1 MNQNIDPIL
10 RADLQRVAEIFP
22 HWEELR
28 NKSVFITGAT
38 GLVGSMLVRCLCAAP
53 VGITVIAHVR
63 NEQKARAMFGD
74 LPVRYCVGDV
84 TTPIRY
90 EGAVDHI
97 LHTASVTAS
106 KTFVTQPVDTLMT
119 AIDGTRNLL
128 EFAREKAAESMVYVS
143 SMEAFGITDPALER
157 VTEQDLGYID
167 ILSVRSSYSEG
178 KRICECLCAAYAA
191 QYGVHVR
198 IARLAQTF
206 GAGVSRADGRV
217 FAQFTKSCLE
227 GRDIVLHTE
236 GKSMGN
242 YCYTADCIRG
252 LLTIALKGEDGS
264 YLMSPNPV
272 EPRQMQLAV
281 GPYVLPVKVFDKLT
295 MPSTGTK
302 APMILGDLKAGI
314 AYWQKK
320 ALAIKPSDVAVA
332 GDLNAYEQ
340 DLILWRGSMW
350 DDCTTWDTDAF
361 VNGFIDTAS
370 T

>member
-1 MNQNIDPIL
+1 MNNTIDPIL
-10 RADLQRVAEIFP
+10 REDLAHISEIFP
-22 HWEELR
+22 HWDELAG
-28 NKSVFITGAT
+28 KSVFVTGAT
-38 GLVGSMLVRCLCAAP
+38 GLVGSMLVRTLCAAP
-53 VGITVIAHVR
+53 VAITVIAHVR

-74 LPVRYCVGDV
+74 LPIVYCVGDV
-84 TTPIRY
+84 TSPIHY
-90 EGAVDHI
+90 EGTVDHI

-128 EFAREKAAESMVYVS
+128 EFAREKQAASMVYVS

-167 ILSVRSSYSEG
+167 ILSVRASYSEG

-252 LLTIALKGEDGS
+252 LLTIALKGEDGNA
-264 YLMSPNPV
+264 YTVVNPSTSMQI
-272 EPRQMQLAV
+272 RQVAKLVSDTLTEGKTQVIFDIPESALTYGYAPDVTMRLS
-281 GPYVLPVKVFDKLT
+281 GDKLMALGW
-295 MPSTGTK
+295 MPEV
-302 APMILGDLKAGI
+302 DLPEMFRR
-314 AYWQKK
+314 
-320 ALAIKPSDVAVA
+320 LA
-332 GDLNAYEQ
+332 
-340 DLILWRGSMW
+340 
-350 DDCTTWDTDAF
+350 
-361 VNGFIDTAS
+361 AS
-370 T
+370 FRAQEGA

>member
-22 HWEELR
+22 HWEDLR

-53 VGITVIAHVR
+53 VSIIVIAHVR

-74 LPVRYCVGDV
+74 LPVIYCVGDV
-84 TTPIRY
+84 TSPIHY
-90 EGAVDHI
+90 EGTVDHI

-106 KTFVTQPVDTLMT
+106 RTFVTQPVDTLMT

-128 EFAREKAAESMVYVS
+128 EFAREKAAASMVYVS

-252 LLTIALKGEDGS
+252 LLTIALKGEDGNA
-264 YLMSPNPV
+264 YTVVNPSTSMQI
-272 EPRQMQLAV
+272 RQVAKLVSDTLTEGKTQVIFDIPESALTYGYAPDVTMRLS
-281 GPYVLPVKVFDKLT
+281 GDKLMALGW
-295 MPSTGTK
+295 MPEV
-302 APMILGDLKAGI
+302 DLPEMFRR
-314 AYWQKK
+314 
-320 ALAIKPSDVAVA
+320 LA
-332 GDLNAYEQ
+332 
-340 DLILWRGSMW
+340 
-350 DDCTTWDTDAF
+350 
-361 VNGFIDTAS
+361 AS
-370 T
+370 FRAQEGA

>member
-28 NKSVFITGAT
+28 DKSVFITGAT

-74 LPVRYCVGDV
+74 LPIVYCVGDV
-84 TTPIRY
+84 TSPIHY

-106 KTFVTQPVDTLMT
+106 RTFVTQPVDTLMT

-128 EFAREKAAESMVYVS
+128 EFAREKAAASMVYVS

-252 LLTIALKGEDGS
+252 LLTIALKGEDGNA
-264 YLMSPNPV
+264 YTVVNPSTSMQI
-272 EPRQMQLAV
+272 RQVAKLVSDTLTEGKTQVIFDIPESALTYGYAPDVTMRLS
-281 GPYVLPVKVFDKLT
+281 GDKLMALGW
-295 MPSTGTK
+295 MPEV
-302 APMILGDLKAGI
+302 DLPEMFRR
-314 AYWQKK
+314 
-320 ALAIKPSDVAVA
+320 LA
-332 GDLNAYEQ
+332 
-340 DLILWRGSMW
+340 
-350 DDCTTWDTDAF
+350 
-361 VNGFIDTAS
+361 AS
-370 T
+370 FRAQEGA

>member
-22 HWEELR
+22 HWEDLR

-53 VGITVIAHVR
+53 VSITVIAHVR

-74 LPVRYCVGDV
+74 LPIVYCVGDV
-84 TTPIRY
+84 TSPIHY

-97 LHTASVTAS
+97 RHTASVTAS
-106 KTFVTQPVDTLMT
+106 RTFVTQPVDTLMT

-128 EFAREKAAESMVYVS
+128 EFAREKQAASMVYVS

-217 FAQFTKSCLE
+217 FAQFTQSCLE

-252 LLTIALKGEDGS
+252 LLTIALKGEDGNA
-264 YLMSPNPV
+264 YTVVNPSTSMQI
-272 EPRQMQLAV
+272 RQVAKLVSDTLTEGKTQVIFDIPESALTYGYAPDVTMRLS
-281 GPYVLPVKVFDKLT
+281 GDKLMALGW
-295 MPSTGTK
+295 MPEV
-302 APMILGDLKAGI
+302 DLPEMFRR
-314 AYWQKK
+314 
-320 ALAIKPSDVAVA
+320 LA
-332 GDLNAYEQ
+332 
-340 DLILWRGSMW
+340 
-350 DDCTTWDTDAF
+350 
-361 VNGFIDTAS
+361 AS
-370 T
+370 FRAQEGA

>member
-28 NKSVFITGAT
+28 NKSIFITGAT

-53 VGITVIAHVR
+53 VSITVIAHVR

-74 LPVRYCVGDV
+74 LPIVYCVGDV
-84 TTPIRY
+84 TSPIHY
-90 EGAVDHI
+90 EGTVDHI

-119 AIDGTRNLL
+119 AIDGTKNLL
-128 EFAREKAAESMVYVS
+128 EFAREKAAASMVYVS

-252 LLTIALKGEDGS
+252 LLTIALKGEDGNA
-264 YLMSPNPV
+264 YTVVNPSTSMQI
-272 EPRQMQLAV
+272 RQVAKLVSDTLTEGKTQVIFDIPESALTYGYAPDVTMRLS
-281 GPYVLPVKVFDKLT
+281 GDKL
-295 MPSTGTK
+295 M
-302 APMILGDLKAGI
+302 ALGWQPEVDLPEMFRR
-314 AYWQKK
+314 
-320 ALAIKPSDVAVA
+320 LA
-332 GDLNAYEQ
+332 
-340 DLILWRGSMW
+340 
-350 DDCTTWDTDAF
+350 
-361 VNGFIDTAS
+361 AS
-370 T
+370 FRAQEEA

>member
-10 RADLQRVAEIFP
+10 RADLQRVSELFP

-28 NKSVFITGAT
+28 GKSVFITGAT

-53 VGITVIAHVR
+53 VSITVIAHVR

-74 LPVRYCVGDV
+74 LPVVYCVGDV
-84 TTPIRY
+84 TAPVTY
-90 EGAVDHI
+90 EGPVDHI

-119 AIDGTRNLL
+119 AIEGTKNLL
-128 EFAREKAAESMVYVS
+128 EFAREKQSASMVYVS
-143 SMEAFGITDPALER
+143 SMEAFGITDPSLER
-157 VTEQDLGYID
+157 VTEKDLGYID

-191 QYGVHVR
+191 QYGVNVR

-206 GAGVSRADGRV
+206 GAGVSRTDGRV

-252 LLTIALKGEDGS
+252 LLTIALKGENGNA
-264 YLMSPNPV
+264 YTVVNPSTSM
-272 EPRQMQLAV
+272 PIRQVAKLVSDTLTEGKTQVIFDIPESALTYGYAPDVTMRLS
-281 GPYVLPVKVFDKLT
+281 GDKL
-295 MPSTGTK
+295 M
-302 APMILGDLKAGI
+302 ALGWKPEVDLPEMFRR
-314 AYWQKK
+314 
-320 ALAIKPSDVAVA
+320 LA
-332 GDLNAYEQ
+332 
-340 DLILWRGSMW
+340 
-350 DDCTTWDTDAF
+350 
-361 VNGFIDTAS
+361 AS
-370 T
+370 FRAQEGV

>member
-74 LPVRYCVGDV
+74 LPIVYCVGDV
-84 TTPIRY
+84 TSPIHY

-106 KTFVTQPVDTLMT
+106 RTFVTQPVDTLMT

-252 LLTIALKGEDGS
+252 LLTIALKGEDGNA
-264 YLMSPNPV
+264 YTVVNPSTSMQI
-272 EPRQMQLAV
+272 RQVAKLVSDTLTEGKTQVIFDIPESALTYGYAPDVTMRLS
-281 GPYVLPVKVFDKLT
+281 GDKL
-295 MPSTGTK
+295 M
-302 APMILGDLKAGI
+302 ALGWQPEVDLPEMFRR
-314 AYWQKK
+314 
-320 ALAIKPSDVAVA
+320 LA
-332 GDLNAYEQ
+332 
-340 DLILWRGSMW
+340 
-350 DDCTTWDTDAF
+350 
-361 VNGFIDTAS
+361 AS
-370 T
+370 FRAQEEA

>member
-28 NKSVFITGAT
+28 DKSVFITGAT

-74 LPVRYCVGDV
+74 LPIVYCVGDV
-84 TTPIRY
+84 TSPIHY

-106 KTFVTQPVDTLMT
+106 RTFVTQPVDTLMT

-252 LLTIALKGEDGS
+252 LLTIALKGEDGNA
-264 YLMSPNPV
+264 YTVVNPSTSMQI
-272 EPRQMQLAV
+272 RQVAKLVSDTLTEGKTQVIFDIPESALTYGYAPDVTMRLS
-281 GPYVLPVKVFDKLT
+281 GDKL
-295 MPSTGTK
+295 M
-302 APMILGDLKAGI
+302 ALGWQPEVDLPEMFRR
-314 AYWQKK
+314 
-320 ALAIKPSDVAVA
+320 LA
-332 GDLNAYEQ
+332 
-340 DLILWRGSMW
+340 
-350 DDCTTWDTDAF
+350 
-361 VNGFIDTAS
+361 AS
-370 T
+370 FRAQEEA

>member
-10 RADLQRVAEIFP
+10 RADLQRVAEVFP

-53 VGITVIAHVR
+53 VEITVIAHVR

-74 LPVRYCVGDV
+74 LPIIYCVGDV
-84 TTPIRY
+84 TTPVNF
-90 EGAVDHI
+90 EGKVDHI

-119 AIDGTRNLL
+119 AIDGTKNLL

-143 SMEAFGITDPALER
+143 SMEAFGITDPSLER
-157 VTEQDLGYID
+157 VTEKDLGYID

-191 QYGVHVR
+191 QYGVNVR

-206 GAGVSRADGRV
+206 GAGVSRTDGRV

-242 YCYTADCIRG
+242 YCYTADCVRG
-252 LLTIALKGEDGS
+252 LLTIALKGENGNA
-264 YLMSPNPV
+264 YTVVNPSTSMQI
-272 EPRQMQLAV
+272 RQVAKLVSDTLTEGKTQVIFDIPESALTYGYAPDVTMRLS
-281 GPYVLPVKVFDKLT
+281 GDKL
-295 MPSTGTK
+295 M
-302 APMILGDLKAGI
+302 ALGWKPEVDLPEMFRR
-314 AYWQKK
+314 
-320 ALAIKPSDVAVA
+320 LA
-332 GDLNAYEQ
+332 
-340 DLILWRGSMW
+340 
-350 DDCTTWDTDAF
+350 
-361 VNGFIDTAS
+361 AS
-370 T
+370 FRAQEGV